1 MGKLKD
7 ILCKAELSAE
17 VKNIQD
23 RRTGM
28 KRAYAETY
36 QILMHATQEVTLLIP
51 TSFMEFLRENMDATR
66 INHLDF
72 SKNLMEM
79 DLSRTTRVLLSLVYR
94 DFLCSEVERKA
105 LVDKDREEI
114 EAAGKVFEDESL
126 RDLFKDDD

>member
-1 MGKLKD
+1 
-7 ILCKAELSAE
+7 
-17 VKNIQD
+17 
-23 RRTGM
+23 M

-94 DFLCSEVERKA
+94 DFLCSDVERKA

>member
-7 ILCKAELSAE
+7 ILFKAELSAE

-72 SKNLMEM
+72 SKNLMGM

-94 DFLCSEVERKA
+94 DFLCSDVERKA

>member
-7 ILCKAELSAE
+7 ILFKAELSAE

-94 DFLCSEVERKA
+94 DFLCSDVERKA

-126 RDLFKDDD
+126 RDLFKDED

>member
-7 ILCKAELSAE
+7 ILFKAELSAE

-94 DFLCSEVERKA
+94 DFLCSDVERKA

>member
-7 ILCKAELSAE
+7 ILFKAELSAE

-28 KRAYAETY
+28 KRACAETY
-36 QILMHATQEVTLLIP
+36 QILMYATQEVTLLIP

>member
-7 ILCKAELSAE
+7 ILFKAELSAE

-23 RRTGM
+23 LRTGM

-51 TSFMEFLRENMDATR
+51 TSFMEFLRENMDETR

-94 DFLCSEVERKA
+94 DFLCSDVERKA

-126 RDLFKDDD
+126 RDLFKDYD